1 MTSHDCYG
9 GVQVDAHVDTLTSEQ
24 ASFAL
29 KRAGFTLVYDR
40 LQNFDPQQR
49 VPLSQYPNMDAQSLA
64 AVMVTTIKFQS
75 SLLCFVVCVLLCRKI
90 TAIVHSP

>member
-1 MTSHDCYG
+1 M
-9 GVQVDAHVDTLTSEQ
+9 QVDAHVDTLTSEQ

-64 AVMVTTIKFQS
+64 AVMVIRF
-75 SLLCFVVCVLLCRKI
+75 VCVCVFVPLLEVRDACLM
-90 TAIVHSP
+90 S